1 MVAMVCAVWAL
12 FASVPGRAALQAM
25 GDMSQAT
32 TLYDVN
38 NRPVFTIFKEYRV
51 EVPLSRMSPYLRT
64 AILAI
69 EDQRFAEHRG
79 VDLVRIA
86 AAAWADLREGRRA
99 QGGSTITQQLAR
111 QAFLDRE
118 KTIGR
123 KLKEVAL
130 ALRIERMYS
139 KDEILELYLNK
150 VYFGDGL
157 HGAEAA
163 ARGYFGISA
172 SELSL
177 SQAALLAGLVNAP
190 STTAPTVSLLRATAR
205 LAPDEIRVE
214 LFAGIGQ
221 LPLFN
226 PELEA
231 TMPAPVR
238 ALHARIDSSDALL
251 IASPEYAH
259 GVTGTLKNALD
270 WLVSH
275 EGFVDKRVA
284 IFNASPRSVH
294 ADAQLR
300 EILTTMSAT
309 LVADAC
315 LALPL
320 RGTGITE
327 QGILESGHAADIRRA
342 LTLLVSGAP
351 RA

>member
-1 MVAMVCAVWAL
+1 MGSKG
-12 FASVPGRAALQAM
+12 ASKSQFSPCGRLVGWKHHESTRPVRKPAQRLDERSPAAGHGTAGPGR
-25 GDMSQAT
+25 
-32 TLYDVN
+32 
-38 NRPVFTIFKEYRV
+38 
-51 EVPLSRMSPYLRT
+51 
-64 AILAI
+64 
-69 EDQRFAEHRG
+69 
-79 VDLVRIA
+79 
-86 AAAWADLREGRRA
+86 
-99 QGGSTITQQLAR
+99 
-111 QAFLDRE
+111 
-118 KTIGR
+118 
-123 KLKEVAL
+123 
-130 ALRIERMYS
+130 
-139 KDEILELYLNK
+139 
-150 VYFGDGL
+150 
-157 HGAEAA
+157 
-163 ARGYFGISA
+163 
-172 SELSL
+172 
-177 SQAALLAGLVNAP
+177 
-190 STTAPTVSLLRATAR
+190 
-205 LAPDEIRVE
+205 IRVE